1 MEERTTQVQDSAPIN
16 IREMGSVFETT
27 KLNISPKIFQK
38 FVELIACYVAA
49 FYQVRVSPT

>member
-38 FVELIACYVAA
+38 FVELMACYVAA